1 MLISVPRSED
11 FGSINQVLSGCDR
24 SVYLR
29 SVLRV
34 QVNTCDMDYT
44 RVILRKKLTPVFDL
58 THFPRHLR
66 DFIRSSQH
74 LSYPSFSG
82 VLTRDD
88 LGVNSVF
95 CRCRVN
101 TWRVVKS
108 QG

>member
-1 MLISVPRSED
+1 MLTRVADMFAFPMMQVVAEIIDMLISVPRSED

-58 THFPRHLR
+58 TQCVEHSLV
-66 DFIRSSQH
+66 FIEC
-74 LSYPSFSG
+74 LS
-82 VLTRDD
+82 
-88 LGVNSVF
+88 
-95 CRCRVN
+95 
-101 TWRVVKS
+101 
-108 QG
+108 